1 MVINRAELLSVA
13 LNMVKCIR
21 YNREWHRRTK
31 IPLKWIEGAGHNSNT
46 DKPEMINSLLEE
58 FFSNIL

>member
-1 MVINRAELLSVA
+1 ME
-13 LNMVKCIR
+13 
-21 YNREWHRRTK
+21 

-46 DKPEMINSLLEE
+46 DKLEMINSLLEE